1 MHPVC
6 TFVGNNMAYK
16 IGNVLINS
24 KVVLAPMAGVTNIAY
39 RKMCKQFG
47 AGMVTT
53 EMISDKGIFYND
65 KKTKELAN
73 IDEIEHPVAIQ
84 IFGGDLDTLLNAA
97 KWVDNQTKAD
107 IIDVNMGCPVPKV
120 LKSEAGSKYLQ
131 DVDRIYNTVKTL
143 VENVKKPVTIKIRI
157 GWDHNSINVLEV
169 SDAIIKAG
177 ASALVIHGRT
187 KTDLYSGTVN
197 YDLIRQVKERH
208 PDFPIIAN
216 GDITTPEKAKEVL
229 EFTKCDAIMIG
240 RASYGNPFIFK
251 KIEHYLET
259 GEILKDPSPIENLE
273 ILENYAK
280 DLISYKGEVMAMK
293 ELRAQAGWF
302 IKGMRNGANYR
313 RRLSSISTLEDLLTI
328 IEEVKNCFDDF

>member
-1 MHPVC
+1 MS
-6 TFVGNNMAYK
+6 YK
-16 IGNVLINS
+16 IGNILINS

-39 RKMCKQFG
+39 RKMCKRFG

-84 IFGGDLDTLLNAA
+84 IFGGDLDTLVHAA
-97 KWVDNQTKAD
+97 KWVDTQTNAD

-120 LKSEAGSKYLQ
+120 LKSEAGSKYLT
-131 DVDRIYNTVKTL
+131 DVDRIYKTVKTL

-208 PDFPIIAN
+208 PNFPIIAN
-216 GDITTPEKAKEVL
+216 GDITTPQIAKEVL
-229 EFTKCDAIMIG
+229 EFTKCDAVMIG

-251 KIEHYLET
+251 KIDHYLKT
-259 GEILKDPSPIENLE
+259 NEILEDPLPIENIN
-273 ILENYAK
+273 ILIEYAK
-280 DLISYKGEVMAMK
+280 DLINYKGEVIAMK

-302 IKGMRNGANYR
+302 VKGMRNGANYR
-313 RRLSSISTLEDLLTI
+313 RRLSSISTLDELLTI
-328 IEEVKNCFDDF
+328 LDEVKNTFDDF

>member
-1 MHPVC
+1 
-6 TFVGNNMAYK
+6 MAYK

>member
-1 MHPVC
+1 
-6 TFVGNNMAYK
+6 MAYK
-16 IGNVLINS
+16 IGNILINS
-24 KVVLAPMAGVTNIAY
+24 HVVLAPMAGVTNIAY
-39 RKMCKQFG
+39 RKMCKKYG

-84 IFGGDLDTLLNAA
+84 IFGGDIDTLLHAA
-97 KWVDNQTKAD
+97 KWVDTQTDAD
-107 IIDVNMGCPVPKV
+107 IIDINMGCPVPKV

-131 DVDRIYNTVKTL
+131 NPDRIYNTVKTI
-143 VENVKKPVTIKIRI
+143 VENVKKPVTVKIRI
-157 GWDHNSINVLEV
+157 GWDHSTINVFEV

-187 KTDLYSGTVN
+187 KSDLYSGTVN

-216 GDITTPEKAKEVL
+216 GDINDPKKAKEVL
-229 EFTKCDAIMIG
+229 EFTKCDALMIG

-251 KIEHYLET
+251 KIEHYLNT
-259 GEILKDPSPIENLE
+259 NKILPDPSPIENID
-273 ILENYAK
+273 ILIEYAK
-280 DLISYKGEVMAMK
+280 DLISYKGEVIALK

-313 RRLSSISTLEDLLTI
+313 RRLSSISTLEELLNI
-328 IEEVKNCFDDF
+328 LDEVKNCFDDF

>member
-1 MHPVC
+1 
-6 TFVGNNMAYK
+6 MAYK
-16 IGNVLINS
+16 IGNILINS
-24 KVVLAPMAGVTNIAY
+24 HVVLAPMAGVTNIAY
-39 RKMCKQFG
+39 RKMCKKYG

-84 IFGGDLDTLLNAA
+84 IFGGDIDTLLHAA
-97 KWVDNQTKAD
+97 KWVDTQTDAD
-107 IIDVNMGCPVPKV
+107 IIDINMGCPVPKV

-131 DVDRIYNTVKTL
+131 NPDRIYNTVKTI
-143 VENVKKPVTIKIRI
+143 VENVKKPVTVKIRI
-157 GWDHNSINVLEV
+157 GWDHSTINVFEV

-187 KTDLYSGTVN
+187 KSDLYTGTVN

-216 GDITTPEKAKEVL
+216 GDINDPKKAKEVL
-229 EFTKCDAIMIG
+229 EFTKCDALMIG

-251 KIEHYLET
+251 KIEHYLNT
-259 GEILKDPSPIENLE
+259 NKILPDPSPIENID
-273 ILENYAK
+273 ILIEYAK
-280 DLISYKGEVMAMK
+280 DLISYKGEVIALK

-302 IKGMRNGANYR
+302 IKAMRNGANYR
-313 RRLSSISTLEDLLTI
+313 RRLSSISTLEELLNI
-328 IEEVKNCFDDF
+328 LDEVKNCFDDF

>member
-1 MHPVC
+1 
-6 TFVGNNMAYK
+6 
-16 IGNVLINS
+16 
-24 KVVLAPMAGVTNIAY
+24 
-39 RKMCKQFG
+39 MCKQFG

-73 IDEIEHPVAIQ
+73 IDKIEHPVAIQ

-97 KWVDNQTKAD
+97 KWVDTQTDAD

-177 ASALVIHGRT
+177 ASALAIHGRT

-229 EFTKCDAIMIG
+229 EFTKCDAVMIG

-251 KIEHYLET
+251 KIEHYLNT

-280 DLISYKGEVMAMK
+280 DLINYKGEIIAMK

-302 IKGMRNGANYR
+302 VKGMRNGANYR
-313 RRLSSISTLEDLLTI
+313 RKISSISTLEDLLTI
-328 IEEVKNCFDDF
+328 IEEVKNCIDDF

>member
-1 MHPVC
+1 
-6 TFVGNNMAYK
+6 MAYK

-97 KWVDNQTKAD
+97 KWVDSQTDAD

-120 LKSEAGSKYLQ
+120 LKSDAGSKYLQ

-169 SDAIIKAG
+169 SDAIINAG

-216 GDITTPEKAKEVL
+216 GDITTPEKAREVL
-229 EFTKCDAIMIG
+229 EFTKCDAVMIG

-251 KIEHYLET
+251 KIGHYLET

-280 DLISYKGEVMAMK
+280 DLINYKSEVIAMK

-313 RRLSSISTLEDLLTI
+313 RRLSSISTLNDLLTI